1 MECHSDRLGFDC
13 DLLSM
18 LFLGVYLLLIINQ
31 CYHGNEVQ
39 SCKIYSS
46 SSFFFLF
53 FGTLNQE
60 IVSGEFY
67 CNIMQASVCLEE
79 CMSRNEADENDD
91 CCKNAF

>member
-1 MECHSDRLGFDC
+1 METKCNHVR
-13 DLLSM
+13 
-18 LFLGVYLLLIINQ
+18 YTLLLL
-31 CYHGNEVQ
+31 
-39 SCKIYSS
+39 
-46 SSFFFLF
+46 FFVLF

-91 CCKNAF
+91 CCKDAF